1 MEKGSGDFGDS
12 TWMAFREESFILN
25 AEWEEEVVIGSVVL
39 SSMVNT
45 DPYLFPPESIVI
57 RGGMEKSDMNVLA
70 RLIPE
75 KLEERTDRYFEFYD
89 CKIDPIQPIR
99 YIEIVVQPY
108 KEFLCGIREKARK
121 VGSLLTKLC
130 WVLVDYF
137 FLPGE

>member
-39 SSMVNT
+39 SSIVNT

-57 RGGMEKSDMNVLA
+57 RGGMEKSDMNALA
-70 RLIPE
+70 RLIPT

-89 CKIDPIQPIR
+89 CKIDPVAIR
-99 YIEIVVQPY
+99 YIEIVVQPLQRIPMWHPG
-108 KEFLCGIREKARK
+108 KGEKGWFFIDEIVFEK
-121 VGSLLTKLC
+121 GS
-130 WVLVDYF
+130 
-137 FLPGE
+137 